1 MTKRVFRVNYLTLFI
16 NEQND
21 TDFLYSEFYMGK
33 NETITLQ
40 DATVTAFPPQ
50 SMRVTSGEL
59 LKSGRELVIEH
70 NGQEY
75 RLLKTSNNKL
85 LLVK

>member
-1 MTKRVFRVNYLTLFI
+1 MVNDELAMLQSTTQVAPPGVNQRVKSS
-16 NEQND
+16 D
-21 TDFLYSEFYMGK
+21 
-33 NETITLQ
+33 
-40 DATVTAFPPQ
+40 
-50 SMRVTSGEL
+50 L

-75 RLLKTSNNKL
+75 RLLRTSNNKL

>member
-1 MTKRVFRVNYLTLFI
+1 MVNDELAMLQSTTQVAPLGGNQRVKSS
-16 NEQND
+16 D
-21 TDFLYSEFYMGK
+21 
-33 NETITLQ
+33 
-40 DATVTAFPPQ
+40 
-50 SMRVTSGEL
+50 L

-75 RLLKTSNNKL
+75 RLLRTSNNKL

>member
-1 MTKRVFRVNYLTLFI
+1 MVKSEVTL
-16 NEQND
+16 
-21 TDFLYSEFYMGK
+21 
-33 NETITLQ
+33 LQ
-40 DATVTAFPPQ
+40 DNQVLPQ
-50 SMRVTSGEL
+50 QAERVKSADL